1 MNIMKKF
8 ITPGLLLVAALL
20 ILGAAA
26 RFFAPLPNFT
36 PIAAIALFGGT
47 YLNRKKLALLIP
59 LLILAITDAIIG
71 IYDPI
76 TMTAVYLSFVFT
88 GIIGIVLSKKI
99 TKINVVGAALLSS
112 VTFFLVTN
120 FATWIS
126 GFCGYPM
133 TFGGLIY
140 CYEMGLPFFRN
151 DIFAT
156 LLYSGILFGT
166 FEWVKSKYKIFAN
179 I

>member
-1 MNIMKKF
+1 MKKF
-8 ITPGLLLVAALL
+8 ITPGLLLAATLL
-20 ILGAAA
+20 IFGAAA
-26 RFFAPLPNFT
+26 RFFTPLPNFT

-47 YLNRKKLALLIP
+47 YFNKKKLALLLP
-59 LLILAITDAIIG
+59 LLILAVTDAIIG
-71 IYDPI
+71 IYAPV
-76 TMTAVYLSFVFT
+76 TMAAVYLSFIFT

-99 TKINVVGAALLSS
+99 TKINVIGATLLSS

-120 FATWIS
+120 FAAWIS

-133 TFGGLIY
+133 TFSGLIY

-151 DIFAT
+151 DLLAT

-166 FEWVKSKYKIFAN
+166 FELVKSKYKIFAN